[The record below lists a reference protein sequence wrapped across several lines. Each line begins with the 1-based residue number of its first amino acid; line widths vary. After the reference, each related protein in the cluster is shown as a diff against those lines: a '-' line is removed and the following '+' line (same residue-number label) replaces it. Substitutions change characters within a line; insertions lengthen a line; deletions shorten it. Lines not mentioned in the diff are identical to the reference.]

1 MVINNKANNKIKI
14 SIIQKIAAILVIV
27 IPFGLAIPR
36 EVRQEINPSLESI
49 ERGDARISNNT
60 FRDYFGT
67 EKTASE
73 TKELLSNIRTNNL
86 TAMRSE
92 EQRIIGVCLIADSI
106 ETEAEKGIYNKS
118 EVTIDLSNLKK
129 DDFDDMF
136 FTSNLVDIT
145 NKLQSVTTYTIG
157 SPNEKIWNNREKT
170 GFEIDENKL
179 GENETE
185 QRRFEGNIQKGET
198 GGYYITG
205 YMRLIYIIQNY

>member
-73 TKELLSNIRTNNL
+73 AFR
-86 TAMRSE
+86 A
-92 EQRIIGVCLIADSI
+92 GCLQA
-106 ETEAEKGIYNKS
+106 
-118 EVTIDLSNLKK
+118 
-129 DDFDDMF
+129 
-136 FTSNLVDIT
+136 
-145 NKLQSVTTYTIG
+145 
-157 SPNEKIWNNREKT
+157 
-170 GFEIDENKL
+170 
-179 GENETE
+179 
-185 QRRFEGNIQKGET
+185 
-198 GGYYITG
+198 
-205 YMRLIYIIQNY
+205 